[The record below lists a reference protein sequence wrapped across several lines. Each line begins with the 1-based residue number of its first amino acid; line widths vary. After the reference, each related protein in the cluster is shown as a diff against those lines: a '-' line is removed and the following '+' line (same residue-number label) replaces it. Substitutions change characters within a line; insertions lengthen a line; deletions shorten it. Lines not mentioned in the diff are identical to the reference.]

1 MFQGKMKKKK
11 NLKKIRS
18 AKSHNHRFANKP
30 KKKKPKFARTPVE
43 IYKIF
48 VWQGLAVEICTKT
61 NPNLQGLGRKKEK
74 EKNLD

>member
-11 NLKKIRS
+11 KIKKIRS

-48 VWQGLAVEICTKT
+48 V
-61 NPNLQGLGRKKEK
+61 
-74 EKNLD
+74 

>member
-11 NLKKIRS
+11 NLKKSDRQKAIITDLQT
-18 AKSHNHRFANKP
+18 NQ

-48 VWQGLAVEICTKT
+48 V
-61 NPNLQGLGRKKEK
+61 
-74 EKNLD
+74 